1 MWKLRKG
8 SASMKCPKCNKSM
21 GVTNT
26 YSGDQ
31 LPGKLKYITNS
42 IAQTTSPDQL
52 VIRLRKCLHCE
63 QYYYTVEILDQPI
76 KVNNKMRDTLK
87 EKFKR

>member
-1 MWKLRKG
+1 
-8 SASMKCPKCNKSM
+8 MKCPKCKKLM

-31 LPGKLKYITNS
+31 LPAKLKYITNS
-42 IAQTTSPDQL
+42 IAQVTNPDQL
-52 VIRLRKCLHCE
+52 VIRARKCRDCG

-76 KVNNKMRDTLK
+76 KINQGMRATLK
-87 EKFKR
+87 EKFKK

>member
-1 MWKLRKG
+1 
-8 SASMKCPKCNKSM
+8 MKCPVCNKPM

-31 LPGKLKYITNS
+31 LPGKLRYITNS
-42 IAQTTSPDQL
+42 IAQTTNPDQL
-52 VIRLRKCLHCE
+52 VIRLRKCSKCE

-76 KVNNKMRDTLK
+76 KVNKLMRETLK
-87 EKFKR
+87 KKFAKE